1 MGSVQTD
8 RSVIR
13 YLRPYLWKYGVGLL
27 LGLFSLAGSVF
38 APFFLRRAIDAIQAG
53 RPFWVYVV
61 GLLSVTAAAA
71 LFSWGQRRL
80 AIVASRQVEAD
91 LRRDL
96 FAHLLR
102 LDFFYYQ
109 EKPVGD
115 LMNRLNTDLSAV
127 RDMLGPGV
135 NMGFRVSLFIVFAF
149 AAMFWVN
156 PGLAAWVLLAAVPA
170 LFVARVFVALEER
183 RWREAQ
189 EVYDRIA
196 ARAEEDLAGIRVIK
210 GFALEARELDR
221 FARLNREYIRKNLAL
236 ALAEGPMQGAMS
248 LLMGLAVLLL
258 LAKGGALVIAGKMTL
273 GEFVQFNAYLGLLTW
288 PVLGVGWV
296 LELFQRGR
304 TSYRRLLE
312 LFEAEPRIA
321 DGPETDR
328 DLAHIGGEV
337 VFDRVGLVLEDREV
351 LQSIALRLRPGMTLG
366 LTGKTGSGK
375 TMLARLIPRV
385 LDPTEGE
392 VRVGGFPARRIP
404 LAVLRGAVGMAPQE
418 PFLFSETILENIAFG
433 MERPDREKVIWAAK
447 LAGVHEEIERFPKGY
462 ETVLGER
469 GVTLSGG
476 QRQRVAL
483 ARALAREPEIL
494 ILDDALSAVDAETE
508 HRILEGLKQVLG
520 RQTTL
525 LISHRVTALRHADWI
540 VVLDRGRIVEEGTHA
555 ALLEKGGAYAEIER
569 LQRLEEEL

>member
-1 MGSVQTD
+1 METD

-13 YLRPYLWKYGVGLL
+13 YLRPYAWKYGLGLTLGLL
-27 LGLFSLAGSVF
+27 SLIGSVL

-53 RPFWVYVV
+53 RPFWAFVV
-61 GLLSVTAAAA
+61 GLLAVTAAAA

-102 LDFFYYQ
+102 LDFAYYHQ
-109 EKPVGD
+109 KPVGD
-115 LMNRLNTDLSAV
+115 LMNRLNTDLQAV

-135 NMGFRVSLFIVFAF
+135 NMGFRVGLFLVLAF

-156 PGLAAWVLLAAVPA
+156 PRLAAWVTLAAGPA
-170 LFVARVFVALEER
+170 LVVARVFIALEER

-210 GFALEARELDR
+210 GFALEDRERAR
-221 FARLNREYIRKNLAL
+221 FAELNRAYIRKNLAL

-248 LLMGLAVLLL
+248 LLMGLAVLVL
-258 LAKGGALVIAGKMTL
+258 LAKGGTEVIAGRMTL

-304 TSYRRLLE
+304 TSYRRILE
-312 LFEAEPRIA
+312 LFQARPAIA
-321 DGPETDR
+321 DGPATDPTIR
-328 DLAHIGGEV
+328 ALDGGVAFEG
-337 VFDRVGLVLEDREV
+337 VGLRLEDRQV
-351 LQSIALRLRPGMTLG
+351 LRAITLRLRPGMTLG
-366 LTGKTGSGK
+366 VTGRTGSGK
-375 TMLARLIPRV
+375 TMLARLIPRI

-392 VRVGGFPARRIP
+392 VRVGGHPVRRVP

-433 MERPDREKVIWAAK
+433 MPRPDRAKAIWAAK
-447 LAGVHEEIERFPKGY
+447 LAGVHDEIERFPQGY
-462 ETVLGER
+462 DTVLGER

-483 ARALAREPEIL
+483 ARALAKEPEVL

-508 HRILEGLKQVLG
+508 HRILEGLRSVLG

-540 VVLDRGRIVEEGTHA
+540 VVLDRGRIVEEGTHEE
-555 ALLEKGGAYAEIER
+555 LLARGGAYAEIER